1 MNKTGIHKTNFHK
14 TSIHKTNIY
23 KKKTFGISLFLVLI
37 LLCASLAGC
46 SGAVG
51 QQNVS
56 AAETG
61 EESVSAGAAGTS
73 HTASVR
79 SAIEGSTEA
88 APACATESAA
98 AESTE
103 AAAYATESAA
113 AESTEAALAYATE
126 SAAAESTE
134 AAPAYATESATA
146 ESTEAAAAYATE
158 SAVMESTE
166 AASEYATESAAEP
179 LQAIDLENLIKKY
192 VGSMSMEDKVS
203 GLFII
208 TPEALTGVSPV
219 TEAGETTKEAI
230 ESLPVAGLIYFAG
243 NIESREQLVRMLA
256 NTEQWGGVNLGAET
270 TDENT
275 VRQDPAGE
283 PESAE
288 SAAAGESTAAEAAVE
303 ASAEDTGGTDQEEA
317 SGYTIHIPPFL
328 AVDEEGGLVSR
339 IADSSIEVPY
349 VGPMANIG
357 ASGDPEAAF
366 EAGNTIGGYLQEL
379 GFNLDFAPDADVL
392 IDPGNQTIGDRS
404 FGTDPALCGQM
415 VGRYVDGLHQNGI
428 ASCIKHFPGLGDTE
442 TDTHTG
448 GAWSSRT
455 LEDYQGAEFLSF
467 LGGINAGT
475 DMIMI
480 SHLSNTELT
489 GSDLPASL
497 NKTLITDILRNG
509 LGYKGVIIT
518 DSFQMGAV
526 TERFDSAEAAV
537 TAIEAG
543 ADLVL
548 MPMDFRSA
556 RQGILDAVAAGRISE
571 ERIDQSL
578 CRILLTRY
586 KAGRED

>member
-1 MNKTGIHKTNFHK
+1 MNKTG
-14 TSIHKTNIY
+14 IHKTNIY
-23 KKKTFGISLFLVLI
+23 KKKTLGISLFLALI

-46 SGAVG
+46 GGAVG

-61 EESVSAGAAGTS
+61 EESVSAGGSGTS
-73 HTASVR
+73 LTASAQ
-79 SAIEGSTEA
+79 SAIESSTEA
-88 APACATESAA
+88 APE
-98 AESTE
+98 
-103 AAAYATESAA
+103 
-113 AESTEAALAYATE
+113 YATE

-134 AAPAYATESATA
+134 AAPEYAAESAASESTEAAPEYATESA
-146 ESTEAAAAYATE
+146 AA
-158 SAVMESTE
+158 ESTE

-179 LQAIDLENLIKKY
+179 LQAIDVEDLIKKH
-192 VGSMSMEDKVS
+192 VGTMSMEDKVS

-256 NTEQWGGVNLGAET
+256 NTEQWGGVNLGVET

-275 VRQDPAGE
+275 VRQDLSGE
-283 PESAE
+283 PE
-288 SAAAGESTAAEAAVE
+288 SAAAGESTAAEAY
-303 ASAEDTGGTDQEEA
+303 AEDAGGTDQEET

-349 VGPMANIG
+349 VGPMADIG

-366 EAGNTIGGYLQEL
+366 EAGNTIGGYLHEL

-442 TDTHTG
+442 MDTHTG

-509 LGYKGVIIT
+509 LGYEGVIIT

-586 KAGRED
+586 KAGRADRTN

>member
-1 MNKTGIHKTNFHK
+1 M
-14 TSIHKTNIY
+14 
-23 KKKTFGISLFLVLI
+23 
-37 LLCASLAGC
+37 
-46 SGAVG
+46 
-51 QQNVS
+51 
-56 AAETG
+56 
-61 EESVSAGAAGTS
+61 
-73 HTASVR
+73 
-79 SAIEGSTEA
+79 
-88 APACATESAA
+88 
-98 AESTE
+98 
-103 AAAYATESAA
+103 
-113 AESTEAALAYATE
+113 
-126 SAAAESTE
+126 
-134 AAPAYATESATA
+134 
-146 ESTEAAAAYATE
+146 
-158 SAVMESTE
+158 
-166 AASEYATESAAEP
+166 
-179 LQAIDLENLIKKY
+179 
-192 VGSMSMEDKVS
+192 
-203 GLFII
+203 
-208 TPEALTGVSPV
+208 
-219 TEAGETTKEAI
+219 
-230 ESLPVAGLIYFAG
+230 
-243 NIESREQLVRMLA
+243 
-256 NTEQWGGVNLGAET
+256 
-270 TDENT
+270 
-275 VRQDPAGE
+275 
-283 PESAE
+283 
-288 SAAAGESTAAEAAVE
+288 
-303 ASAEDTGGTDQEEA
+303 
-317 SGYTIHIPPFL
+317 
-328 AVDEEGGLVSR
+328 
-339 IADSSIEVPY
+339 
-349 VGPMANIG
+349 
-357 ASGDPEAAF
+357 
-366 EAGNTIGGYLQEL
+366 
-379 GFNLDFAPDADVL
+379 L

-509 LGYKGVIIT
+509 MGYEGVIIT

-548 MPMDFRSA
+548 MPVDFRSA

-586 KAGRED
+586 KTGREERYN

>member
-1 MNKTGIHKTNFHK
+1 MNKTGIHKTNIHK
-14 TSIHKTNIY
+14 TSIHKMNIY
-23 KKKTFGISLFLVLI
+23 KKKTLGISLFLALI

-46 SGAVG
+46 GGAVG

-61 EESVSAGAAGTS
+61 EESVSAGGAGTS
-73 HTASVR
+73 LTASAQ

-88 APACATESAA
+88 AS
-98 AESTE
+98 
-103 AAAYATESAA
+103 AYATESAA
-113 AESTEAALAYATE
+113 M
-126 SAAAESTE
+126 ESTE
-134 AAPAYATESATA
+134 AAPAYATESAA
-146 ESTEAAAAYATE
+146 
-158 SAVMESTE
+158 MESTE
-166 AASEYATESAAEP
+166 AASSYATESAASESTEAAPAYATESAADP
-179 LQAIDLENLIKKY
+179 LQAIDVEDLIKKH
-192 VGSMSMEDKVS
+192 VGTMSIEDKVS

-256 NTEQWGGVNLGAET
+256 NTEQWGGVNLGVET
-270 TDENT
+270 TDKNT
-275 VRQDPAGE
+275 VRQDPSDE
-283 PESAE
+283 PE
-288 SAAAGESTAAEAAVE
+288 SAAAGESTAAEAA
-303 ASAEDTGGTDQEEA
+303 ADEDAGGTDQEET

-349 VGPMANIG
+349 VGSMADIG

-366 EAGNTIGGYLQEL
+366 EAGNTIGGYLHEL

-509 LGYKGVIIT
+509 MGYEGVIIT

-548 MPMDFRSA
+548 MPVDFRSA

-586 KAGRED
+586 KTGREEKNN

>member
-1 MNKTGIHKTNFHK
+1 MNKTGIHK

-23 KKKTFGISLFLVLI
+23 KKKTLGISLFLALI

-46 SGAVG
+46 GGAVG

-61 EESVSAGAAGTS
+61 EESVSAGGAGTS
-73 HTASVR
+73 LTASAR
-79 SAIEGSTEA
+79 SAIESSTEA
-88 APACATESAA
+88 AS
-98 AESTE
+98 
-103 AAAYATESAA
+103 AYATESAA
-113 AESTEAALAYATE
+113 MESTEAASAYATE
-126 SAAAESTE
+126 FAAMESTEAAPAYVTESAAMESTE
-134 AAPAYATESATA
+134 AAPAYATESAA
-146 ESTEAAAAYATE
+146 MESTEAAPAYATE
-158 SAVMESTE
+158 SA
-166 AASEYATESAAEP
+166 ADP
-179 LQAIDLENLIKKY
+179 LQAIDVEDLIKKH
-192 VGSMSMEDKVS
+192 VGTMSIEDKVS

-256 NTEQWGGVNLGAET
+256 NTEQWGGVNLGVET
-270 TDENT
+270 TDKNT
-275 VRQDPAGE
+275 VRQDPSDE
-283 PESAE
+283 PE
-288 SAAAGESTAAEAAVE
+288 SAAAGESMAAEAAAE
-303 ASAEDTGGTDQEEA
+303 AYAEDADGTDQEEA

-349 VGPMANIG
+349 VGPMADIG
-357 ASGDPEAAF
+357 ASGDPEEAF
-366 EAGNTIGGYLQEL
+366 EAGNTIGGYLHEL

-509 LGYKGVIIT
+509 MGYEGVIIT

-548 MPMDFRSA
+548 MPVDFRSA
-556 RQGILDAVAAGRISE
+556 RQGILDAVAARRISE
-571 ERIDQSL
+571 ERIDRSL

-586 KAGRED
+586 KTGREEKNN

>member
-1 MNKTGIHKTNFHK
+1 MNRTSIHKANIHK
-14 TSIHKTNIY
+14 TSIYKTNIY
-23 KKKTFGISLFLVLI
+23 KKKKTLGISLFLALI

-46 SGAVG
+46 GGAVG

-61 EESVSAGAAGTS
+61 EESVSSGGAGTS
-73 HTASVR
+73 LTASVQ
-79 SAIEGSTEA
+79 SAGEGSTEA
-88 APACATESAA
+88 ASE
-98 AESTE
+98 
-103 AAAYATESAA
+103 
-113 AESTEAALAYATE
+113 YATE

-134 AAPAYATESATA
+134 AAPEYAAESAASESTEAAPEYATESA
-146 ESTEAAAAYATE
+146 AA
-158 SAVMESTE
+158 ESTE

-179 LQAIDLENLIKKY
+179 LQAIDVEDLIKKH
-192 VGSMSMEDKVS
+192 VGTMSMEDKVS

-256 NTEQWGGVNLGAET
+256 NTEQWGGVNLGVET

-275 VRQDPAGE
+275 VRQDLSGE
-283 PESAE
+283 PE
-288 SAAAGESTAAEAAVE
+288 SAAAGESTAAEAY
-303 ASAEDTGGTDQEEA
+303 AEDAGGTDQEET

-349 VGPMANIG
+349 VGPMADIG

-366 EAGNTIGGYLQEL
+366 EAGNTIGGYLHEL

-509 LGYKGVIIT
+509 LGYEGVIIT

-571 ERIDQSL
+571 ERIDRSL

-586 KAGRED
+586 KTGREERNN

>member
-1 MNKTGIHKTNFHK
+1 MNKTGIHKTN
-14 TSIHKTNIY
+14 IHKTNIY
-23 KKKTFGISLFLVLI
+23 KKKTLGISLFLALI

-46 SGAVG
+46 GGAVG

-61 EESVSAGAAGTS
+61 EESVSAGGAGTS
-73 HTASVR
+73 LTASAQ

-88 APACATESAA
+88 APA
-98 AESTE
+98 
-103 AAAYATESAA
+103 YATESAA
-113 AESTEAALAYATE
+113 MESTEAASDYATKSAAMESTEAAPAYVTE
-126 SAAAESTE
+126 SAAMESTEAASAYVTESAAMESTE
-134 AAPAYATESATA
+134 AAPAYATESAA
-146 ESTEAAAAYATE
+146 D
-158 SAVMESTE
+158 
-166 AASEYATESAAEP
+166 P
-179 LQAIDLENLIKKY
+179 LQAIDVEDLIKKH
-192 VGSMSMEDKVS
+192 VGTMSIEDKVS

-256 NTEQWGGVNLGAET
+256 NTAQWGGVNLGVET
-270 TDENT
+270 TDKNT
-275 VRQDPAGE
+275 VRHDPSGE
-283 PESAE
+283 PE

-303 ASAEDTGGTDQEEA
+303 AYAEDADGTDQEEA
-317 SGYTIHIPPFL
+317 SGYTIHIPLFL
-328 AVDEEGGLVSR
+328 AADEGGGLVSR

-349 VGPMANIG
+349 VGPMADIG

-366 EAGNTIGGYLQEL
+366 EAGNTIGGYLHEL

-497 NKTLITDILRNG
+497 NKTLITDILRSG
-509 LGYKGVIIT
+509 LGYEGVIIT

-586 KAGRED
+586 KTGREEKNN

>member
-1 MNKTGIHKTNFHK
+1 MNRTSIHKANIHK
-14 TSIHKTNIY
+14 TSIYKTNIY
-23 KKKTFGISLFLVLI
+23 KKKKTLGISLFLALI

-46 SGAVG
+46 GGAVG

-61 EESVSAGAAGTS
+61 EESVSAGGSGTS
-73 HTASVR
+73 LTASAQ
-79 SAIEGSTEA
+79 SAIESSTEA
-88 APACATESAA
+88 APE
-98 AESTE
+98 
-103 AAAYATESAA
+103 
-113 AESTEAALAYATE
+113 YATE

-134 AAPAYATESATA
+134 AAPEYAAESAASESTEAAPEYATESA
-146 ESTEAAAAYATE
+146 EA
-158 SAVMESTE
+158 ESTE

-179 LQAIDLENLIKKY
+179 LQAIDVEDLIKKH
-192 VGSMSMEDKVS
+192 VGTMSMEDKVS

-256 NTEQWGGVNLGAET
+256 NTEQWGGVNLGVET

-275 VRQDPAGE
+275 VRQDLSGE
-283 PESAE
+283 PE
-288 SAAAGESTAAEAAVE
+288 SAAAGESTAAEAY
-303 ASAEDTGGTDQEEA
+303 AEDAGGTDQEET

-349 VGPMANIG
+349 VGPMADIG

-366 EAGNTIGGYLQEL
+366 EAGNTIGGYLHEL

-442 TDTHTG
+442 MDTHTG

-509 LGYKGVIIT
+509 LGYEGVIIT

-537 TAIEAG
+537 AAIEAG

-586 KAGRED
+586 KAGRADRTN

>member
-1 MNKTGIHKTNFHK
+1 MNKTGIHKTNIHK

-23 KKKTFGISLFLVLI
+23 KKKTLGISLFLALI

-46 SGAVG
+46 GGAVG

-61 EESVSAGAAGTS
+61 EESVSAGGAGTS
-73 HTASVR
+73 LAASAQ
-79 SAIEGSTEA
+79 SAIEGRAEA
-88 APACATESAA
+88 SPAYAKESAA
-98 AESTE
+98 MESTE
-103 AAAYATESAA
+103 AASAYATEFAA
-113 AESTEAALAYATE
+113 M
-126 SAAAESTE
+126 ESTE
-134 AAPAYATESATA
+134 AAPAYATESAA
-146 ESTEAAAAYATE
+146 D
-158 SAVMESTE
+158 
-166 AASEYATESAAEP
+166 P
-179 LQAIDLENLIKKY
+179 LQAIDVEDLIKKH
-192 VGSMSMEDKVS
+192 VGTMSMEDKVS

-256 NTEQWGGVNLGAET
+256 NTEQWGGVNLGVET
-270 TDENT
+270 TDKNT
-275 VRQDPAGE
+275 VRQDPSGE
-283 PESAE
+283 PE
-288 SAAAGESTAAEAAVE
+288 SAAAGESTAAEAAAE
-303 ASAEDTGGTDQEEA
+303 AYAEDADGTDQEEA

-349 VGPMANIG
+349 VGPMADIG
-357 ASGDPEAAF
+357 ASGDPEEAF
-366 EAGNTIGGYLQEL
+366 EAGNTIGGYLHEL

-497 NKTLITDILRNG
+497 NKTLITDILRSG
-509 LGYKGVIIT
+509 LGYEGLIIT

-548 MPMDFRSA
+548 MPVDFRSA

-586 KAGRED
+586 KTGREEKNN

>member
-1 MNKTGIHKTNFHK
+1 MNKTGIHKTNIHK

-23 KKKTFGISLFLVLI
+23 KKKTLGISLFLALI

-46 SGAVG
+46 GGAVG

-61 EESVSAGAAGTS
+61 EESVSAGGAGTS
-73 HTASVR
+73 LTASAQ

-88 APACATESAA
+88 AS
-98 AESTE
+98 
-103 AAAYATESAA
+103 AYATESAA
-113 AESTEAALAYATE
+113 M
-126 SAAAESTE
+126 ESTE
-134 AAPAYATESATA
+134 AAPAYATESAA
-146 ESTEAAAAYATE
+146 
-158 SAVMESTE
+158 MESTE
-166 AASEYATESAAEP
+166 AASTYTTESAAMESTEAASSYATESAASESTEAAPAYATESAADP
-179 LQAIDLENLIKKY
+179 LQAIDVEDLIKKH
-192 VGSMSMEDKVS
+192 VGTMSIEDKVS

-256 NTEQWGGVNLGAET
+256 NTEQWGGVNLGVET
-270 TDENT
+270 TDKNT
-275 VRQDPAGE
+275 VRQDPSGE
-283 PESAE
+283 PE
-288 SAAAGESTAAEAAVE
+288 SAAAGESMAAEAAAE
-303 ASAEDTGGTDQEEA
+303 AYAEDAGGTDQEET

-349 VGPMANIG
+349 VGSMADIG

-366 EAGNTIGGYLQEL
+366 EAGNTIGGYLHEL

-497 NKTLITDILRNG
+497 NKTLITDILRSG
-509 LGYKGVIIT
+509 LGYEGVIIT

-586 KAGRED
+586 KTGREEKNN

>member
-1 MNKTGIHKTNFHK
+1 MNKTGIHKTNIHK

-23 KKKTFGISLFLVLI
+23 KKKTLGISLFLALI

-46 SGAVG
+46 GGAVG

-61 EESVSAGAAGTS
+61 EESVSAGGAGTS
-73 HTASVR
+73 LTASAQ

-88 APACATESAA
+88 APA
-98 AESTE
+98 
-103 AAAYATESAA
+103 YATESAA
-113 AESTEAALAYATE
+113 MESTEAASSYATE
-126 SAAAESTE
+126 SAASESTE
-134 AAPAYATESATA
+134 AAPAYATESAA
-146 ESTEAAAAYATE
+146 D
-158 SAVMESTE
+158 
-166 AASEYATESAAEP
+166 P
-179 LQAIDLENLIKKY
+179 LQAIDVEDLIKKH
-192 VGSMSMEDKVS
+192 VGTMSMEDKVS

-256 NTEQWGGVNLGAET
+256 NTEQWGGVNLGVET
-270 TDENT
+270 TDKNT
-275 VRQDPAGE
+275 VRQDPSDE
-283 PESAE
+283 PE
-288 SAAAGESTAAEAAVE
+288 SAAAGESMAAEAAAE
-303 ASAEDTGGTDQEEA
+303 AYAEDADGTDQEEA

-349 VGPMANIG
+349 VGPMADIG

-366 EAGNTIGGYLQEL
+366 EAGNTIGGYLHEL

-509 LGYKGVIIT
+509 MGYEGVIIT

-548 MPMDFRSA
+548 MPVDFRSA

-586 KAGRED
+586 KTGREEKNN

>member
-1 MNKTGIHKTNFHK
+1 MNKTGIHKTNIHK

-23 KKKTFGISLFLVLI
+23 KKKTLGISLFLALI

-46 SGAVG
+46 GGAVG

-61 EESVSAGAAGTS
+61 EESVSAGGAGTS
-73 HTASVR
+73 LTASAQ

-88 APACATESAA
+88 APAYATESAA
-98 AESTE
+98 MESTE
-103 AAAYATESAA
+103 AASAYATESAA
-113 AESTEAALAYATE
+113 S
-126 SAAAESTE
+126 ESTE
-134 AAPAYATESATA
+134 AAPAYATESAA
-146 ESTEAAAAYATE
+146 D
-158 SAVMESTE
+158 
-166 AASEYATESAAEP
+166 P
-179 LQAIDLENLIKKY
+179 LQAIDVEDLIKKH
-192 VGSMSMEDKVS
+192 VGTMSMEDKVS

-256 NTEQWGGVNLGAET
+256 NTEQWGGVNLGVET
-270 TDENT
+270 TDKNT
-275 VRQDPAGE
+275 VRQDPSD
-283 PESAE
+283 ESE
-288 SAAAGESTAAEAAVE
+288 SAAAGESTAAEAAE
-303 ASAEDTGGTDQEEA
+303 AAAEAYAEDAGGTDQEET

-339 IADSSIEVPY
+339 IANSSIEVPY
-349 VGPMANIG
+349 VGSMADIG

-366 EAGNTIGGYLQEL
+366 EAGNTIGGYLHEL

-509 LGYKGVIIT
+509 MGYEGVIIT

-548 MPMDFRSA
+548 MPVDFRSA

-586 KAGRED
+586 KTGREEKNN

>member
-1 MNKTGIHKTNFHK
+1 MNRTSIHKANIHK
-14 TSIHKTNIY
+14 TSIYKTNIY
-23 KKKTFGISLFLVLI
+23 KKKKTLGISLFLALI

-46 SGAVG
+46 GGAVG

-61 EESVSAGAAGTS
+61 EESVSSGGAGTS
-73 HTASVR
+73 LTASVQ
-79 SAIEGSTEA
+79 SAGEG
-88 APACATESAA
+88 
-98 AESTE
+98 
-103 AAAYATESAA
+103 
-113 AESTEAALAYATE
+113 
-126 SAAAESTE
+126 
-134 AAPAYATESATA
+134 
-146 ESTEAAAAYATE
+146 
-158 SAVMESTE
+158 STE

-179 LQAIDLENLIKKY
+179 LQAIDVEDLIKKH
-192 VGSMSMEDKVS
+192 VGTMSMKDKVS

-256 NTEQWGGVNLGAET
+256 NTEQWGGVNLGVET

-275 VRQDPAGE
+275 VRQDLSGE
-283 PESAE
+283 PE
-288 SAAAGESTAAEAAVE
+288 SAAAGESTAAEAY
-303 ASAEDTGGTDQEEA
+303 AEDAGGTDQEET

-349 VGPMANIG
+349 VGPMADIG

-366 EAGNTIGGYLQEL
+366 EAGNTIGGYLHEL

-442 TDTHTG
+442 MDTHTG

-509 LGYKGVIIT
+509 LGYEGVIIT

-537 TAIEAG
+537 AAIEAG

-586 KAGRED
+586 KAGRADRTN

>member
-1 MNKTGIHKTNFHK
+1 MNKTGIHKTNIHK

-23 KKKTFGISLFLVLI
+23 KKKTLGISLFLALI

-46 SGAVG
+46 GGAVG

-61 EESVSAGAAGTS
+61 EESVSAGGAGTS
-73 HTASVR
+73 LTASAQ

-88 APACATESAA
+88 APAYETEFAA
-98 AESTE
+98 M
-103 AAAYATESAA
+103 
-113 AESTEAALAYATE
+113 
-126 SAAAESTE
+126 ESTE
-134 AAPAYATESATA
+134 AAPAYATESAA
-146 ESTEAAAAYATE
+146 D
-158 SAVMESTE
+158 
-166 AASEYATESAAEP
+166 P
-179 LQAIDLENLIKKY
+179 LQAIDVEDLIKKH
-192 VGSMSMEDKVS
+192 VGTMSMEDKVS

-256 NTEQWGGVNLGAET
+256 NTEQWGGVNLGVET
-270 TDENT
+270 TDKNT
-275 VRQDPAGE
+275 VRQDPSDE
-283 PESAE
+283 PE
-288 SAAAGESTAAEAAVE
+288 SAAAGESTAAEAAAE
-303 ASAEDTGGTDQEEA
+303 AYAEDADGTDQEEA

-349 VGPMANIG
+349 VGPMADIG

-366 EAGNTIGGYLQEL
+366 EAGNTIGGYLHEL

-404 FGTDPALCGQM
+404 FGTDPDLCGQM

-509 LGYKGVIIT
+509 MGYEGVIIT

-586 KAGRED
+586 KTGREEKNN